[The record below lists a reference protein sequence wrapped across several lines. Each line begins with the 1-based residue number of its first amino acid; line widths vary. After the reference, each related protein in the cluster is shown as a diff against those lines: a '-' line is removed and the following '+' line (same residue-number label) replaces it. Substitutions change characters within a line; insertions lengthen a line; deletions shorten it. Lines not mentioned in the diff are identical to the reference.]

1 MNRKGRPD
9 RCLLC
14 EARTKNAACQLPPEA
29 FARFFASSRVEA
41 CPAGTVLFRQGDD
54 PGDIFIVRSGQVKV
68 VFQHA
73 DGMEQLLRI
82 AGPGDLLGVARRSG
96 DGMAVTAVAKKGV
109 SVCRTRVDQL
119 ERTLRADPEIALA
132 WCHLLADDAE
142 RTREALFLH
151 GPQPAAIRLARLL
164 LQSWQRS
171 HPKNPAEAQAVYLT
185 HGEIAATLSVVEET
199 ITRLLGTLEEKGVV
213 APGRGRIDVL
223 DPDRLAALAGHDPP
237 S

>member
-1 MNRKGRPD
+1 MSPKARPD

-14 EARTKNAACQLPPEA
+14 EARSKNAMCQLPPDA
-29 FARFFASSRVEA
+29 FQRFFAGSRVESL
-41 CPAGTVLFRQGDD
+41 PAGTVLFRQGDEAA
-54 PGDIFIVRSGQVKV
+54 DIFIVRTGQVKV
-68 VFQHA
+68 LFQHA
-73 DGMEQLLRI
+73 DGMEQLLRV
-82 AGPGDLLGVARRSG
+82 AGPGDMLGVARRIG

-109 SVCRTRVDQL
+109 SICRTRVDQL
-119 ERTLRADPEIALA
+119 ERTLRADADIALA

-151 GPQPAAIRLARLL
+151 GPQPAATRLARLL
-164 LQSWQRS
+164 LQTWQRNHQRDTTES
-171 HPKNPAEAQAVYLT
+171 RAVHLT
-185 HGEIAATLSVVEET
+185 QGEIAAALSVVEET
-199 ITRLLGTLEEKGVV
+199 ITRLLATLEEKGVV